1 MITFSDAR
9 IVVTGAGGGVGS
21 ALVDVLSCAGA
32 RVIGCER
39 PGGVLPE
46 AGLAESRRFDLT
58 DSQATDSA
66 AEAILAG
73 GTPAAVVLNAGA
85 TAAETMDDIT
95 DAAFAH
101 EMALNF
107 EGGARLS
114 RALLPAM
121 RAAGG
126 GAFVFVSSVNAAMHF
141 GNPAYAAAK
150 AAALAWMRA
159 IAVEEGR
166 YGLRANAVM
175 PGSIR
180 TPAWDA
186 RIAADPGLFEKVRR
200 LYPMNRLV
208 EPAEVARAAA
218 FLASG
223 AASGITGAVLPVD
236 AGILAGNRPFL
247 DLIGG

>member
-1 MITFSDAR
+1 MIAFSNAR
-9 IVVTGAGGGVGS
+9 IVITGAGGGVGT
-21 ALVDVLSCAGA
+21 ALVEVLGAAGA
-32 RVIGCER
+32 RIVGCER
-39 PGGVLPE
+39 PGGPLPE
-46 AGLAESRRFDLT
+46 AGLAEARHFDLT
-58 DSQATDSA
+58 DAAATEA
-66 AEAILAG
+66 AARAILAG
-73 GTPAAVVLNAGA
+73 GTPAAVILNAGA
-85 TAAETMDDIT
+85 TAAETMDDVT
-95 DAAFAH
+95 DTAFAR

-107 EGGARLS
+107 DGAARLS
-114 RALLPAM
+114 RAFLPAM
-121 RAAGG
+121 RAAGQ

-166 YGLRANAVM
+166 HGLRANAVM

-186 RIAADPGLFEKVRR
+186 RIAADPALFEKVRR

-208 EPAEVARAAA
+208 EPAEVARAVA
-218 FLASG
+218 FLASD
-223 AASGITGAVLPVD
+223 AASGITGVVLPVD

-247 DLIGG
+247 ELIGG